1 MNFDD
6 LKNNLNTLN
15 REARIDELEKLRGK
29 INAKDIDCQY
39 EEDYAY
45 SYGLYIAIKLID
57 SRIEELKGE

>member
-15 REARIDELEKLRGK
+15 REARIDELEKLKEK
-29 INAKDIDCQY
+29 INSKDIDCQY

-45 SYGLYIAIKLID
+45 SYGLHIAIKLID